1 MTKDLKPPVNNPA
14 RAKALEG
21 AVTQAGTLRPLEC
34 WPDLA
39 LIGCWLGGSVGTQA
53 SRLKEFYGDVPIRDL
68 GYLASEGHFTIPH
81 EDHTASG
88 IASLHT
94 NYFEFIP
101 EEAAYDPDPPVLS
114 CHELEQGGCYAVLL
128 TTAGGLYR
136 YDIHDIVQVTGFYRR
151 APLLA
156 FIRKGRDM
164 TSITGEKMHVN
175 HLLLFLEQ
183 ILNGIQFGVFLFLV
197 SAGLTL
203 VLGIMNVV
211 NLAHGS
217 LYMLGAYISATF
229 LTWTDNFLLAI
240 VLMVPVILIIGILIE
255 LIVLRTM
262 YDRDHMDQVLATF
275 GLILF
280 FNQGVIIVW
289 GPDSQG
295 MNIPAFLEGSIDI
308 IPGVPYPIFR
318 VAIIGAGLAMAT
330 FLFLLITRTK
340 IGMLI
345 RAGASN
351 GQMVRALGVNI
362 RLLFTVVFGLGAI
375 LAGFAGLMS
384 GPISSVESG
393 MGEDM
398 LILAFVVIVIGGI
411 GSIRGAVIASVL
423 IGIVEM
429 VGRSILP
436 FLMKEYISEDA
447 AQTAGPAVASMLMYI
462 LMALVLFLKPQG
474 LFPAKTG

>member
-1 MTKDLKPPVNNPA
+1 MT
-14 RAKALEG
+14 
-21 AVTQAGTLRPLEC
+21 
-34 WPDLA
+34 W
-39 LIGCWLGGSVGTQA
+39 
-53 SRLKEFYGDVPIRDL
+53 
-68 GYLASEGHFTIPH
+68 
-81 EDHTASG
+81 
-88 IASLHT
+88 
-94 NYFEFIP
+94 
-101 EEAAYDPDPPVLS
+101 
-114 CHELEQGGCYAVLL
+114 
-128 TTAGGLYR
+128 
-136 YDIHDIVQVTGFYRR
+136 
-151 APLLA
+151 
-156 FIRKGRDM
+156 
-164 TSITGEKMHVN
+164 
-175 HLLLFLEQ
+175 LLFVEQ

-295 MNIPAFLEGSIDI
+295 MNIPAILEGSIDI

>member
-1 MTKDLKPPVNNPA
+1 MT
-14 RAKALEG
+14 
-21 AVTQAGTLRPLEC
+21 
-34 WPDLA
+34 W
-39 LIGCWLGGSVGTQA
+39 
-53 SRLKEFYGDVPIRDL
+53 
-68 GYLASEGHFTIPH
+68 
-81 EDHTASG
+81 
-88 IASLHT
+88 
-94 NYFEFIP
+94 
-101 EEAAYDPDPPVLS
+101 
-114 CHELEQGGCYAVLL
+114 
-128 TTAGGLYR
+128 
-136 YDIHDIVQVTGFYRR
+136 
-151 APLLA
+151 
-156 FIRKGRDM
+156 
-164 TSITGEKMHVN
+164 
-175 HLLLFLEQ
+175 LLFVEQ

-275 GLILF
+275 CLILF